1 MLVHGDV
8 HQLNTLQNDGGFRLI
23 DPDGLLAEA
32 EYDLGVLMRGDPVE
46 LPGGDPGRARWLAAR
61 TGPDLAAIWD
71 WGVAERLSAGLLCTR
86 IYLQPLGRDTL
97 AAAEAVT
104 DLMIG

>member
-1 MLVHGDV
+1 MSLCGA
-8 HQLNTLQNDGGFRLI
+8 I
-23 DPDGLLAEA
+23 PSSCLAA
-32 EYDLGVLMRGDPVE
+32 TR
-46 LPGGDPGRARWLAAR
+46 GRARWLAAR